1 MPEMAGKAL
10 PGVDTG
16 LRRYGDDSIGSVF
29 SKMFTVACNRGAPAV

>member
-16 LRRYGDDSIGSVF
+16 LRRYGDDFDWFGVF
-29 SKMFTVACNRGAPAV
+29 QNVYGGL